1 MTAQTFLSALIVQKT
16 GKKVC
21 AAYTRTHERRHA
33 HIEASMSTQIK
44 GAHPSGQQRFWCPCA
59 PSHTK
64 ACTHSTH
71 TYAHTRTHTQAHTHK
86 HTHTHTPLAPWAGL
100 RTQRPQCPQ
109 TWPPGYLAGA
119 GGGCGSL
126 RSKAQGT
133 ASGRHRP
140 RLGVLGRSRWGMCL
154 STQQGASL
162 AARHMRQAGR
172 KDASV

>member
-86 HTHTHTPLAPWAGL
+86 HTHTHTHTSGPMGRPEDTEATVPTNLAT
-100 RTQRPQCPQ
+100 R
-109 TWPPGYLAGA
+109 
-119 GGGCGSL
+119 
-126 RSKAQGT
+126 
-133 ASGRHRP
+133 
-140 RLGVLGRSRWGMCL
+140 VLGRSRWGMWFP
-154 STQQGASL
+154 TQQGA
-162 AARHMRQAGR
+162 RHCIRQAQ
-172 KDASV
+172 A